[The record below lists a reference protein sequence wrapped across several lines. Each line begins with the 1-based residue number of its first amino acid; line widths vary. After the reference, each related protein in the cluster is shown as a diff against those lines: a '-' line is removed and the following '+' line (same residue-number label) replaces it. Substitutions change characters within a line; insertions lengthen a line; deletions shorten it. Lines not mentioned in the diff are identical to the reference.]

1 MCIHVHNCVLVT
13 NTCTLH
19 YTILTCTSDVHV
31 HITLYGCIVRL
42 TGYRHR
48 AQSIIQWKSLDQL
61 EKEAVK
67 GLYENIDYRRGSS
80 YRIMLC
86 EVVYGN
92 DTYMYVYV

>member
-1 MCIHVHNCVLVT
+1 MYMYIH
-13 NTCTLH
+13 
-19 YTILTCTSDVHV
+19 TCTSDVHV
-31 HITLYGCIVRL
+31 HTTLYGCIDRL
-42 TGYRHR
+42 SGHRHR

-80 YRIMLC
+80 YRIILC